1 MDNQKLQKDKL
12 HLINWIVQIQDHTLI
27 EKIKGR
33 PDEHLLQTVLLR
45 SMQQA
50 VYSPDNNGHFGLA
63 YGLFPRPTLGMS
75 LRMWMRQK

>member
-1 MDNQKLQKDKL
+1 MLTGGDKPSIKDYAA
-12 HLINWIVQIQDHTLI
+12 LI

-50 VYSPDNNGHFGLA
+50 VYSPDNIGHLVWLMRHMHILPLR
-63 YGLFPRPTLGMS
+63 YVDTLIF
-75 LRMWMRQK
+75 